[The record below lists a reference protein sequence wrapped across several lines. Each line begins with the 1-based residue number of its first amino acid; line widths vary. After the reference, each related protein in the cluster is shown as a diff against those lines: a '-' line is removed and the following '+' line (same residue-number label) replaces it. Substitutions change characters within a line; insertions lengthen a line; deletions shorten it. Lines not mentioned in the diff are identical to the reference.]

1 MSADIYFIH
10 NLNHYVSLISTTI
23 MKKPEFSLDDFTMSA
38 HEYCKISSQ
47 RDAEEYFAMQG
58 FDGKVALE
66 AVTTVGAAL
75 NNDVVLPNGKKLGK
89 VVVCWV
95 CRDKDGSIVYIPLF
109 DDEYSDVDELYYES
123 SRPINAMAYLEHNG
137 VIFLV
142 GFNGKGKAVVRV
154 MTMYFSQFLIEMLA
168 KFQGLKV
175 NDVYLVKMST
185 IQDNRFIAACWSI
198 VFDDVDDDGEIV
210 DSNLLMPVDVFEST
224 RLSLIG
230 VNSLNSSPVRENEIV
245 KVSGLYYT
253 VKKDAAGKSYL
264 SKNAVQLSGA
274 ENNSRQEAEKLWAEL
289 VKQQTAGEKKSE
301 YPVKLVPLFKKD

>member
-66 AVTTVGAAL
+66 AVTTIGAAL

-95 CRDKDGSIVYIPLF
+95 CRYSDGSIAYKPLF
-109 DDEYSDVDELYYES
+109 EDEDSDVDELYCES
-123 SRPINAMAYLEHNG
+123 SVVINDMAYLEHCG

-142 GFNGKGKAVVRV
+142 FQDREGKVVVRL
-154 MTMYFSQFLIEMLA
+154 MTMYFSQFLIEKLA
-168 KFQGLKV
+168 EFQGLKV
-175 NDVYLVKMST
+175 SDVYLVKMST
-185 IQDNRFIAACWSI
+185 IQDNKFIAVCWSI
-198 VFDDVDDDGEIV
+198 VFDDVDEDGEIV
-210 DSNLLMPVDVFEST
+210 NSNLLMPVDVFEST
-224 RLSLIG
+224 RLTLIG
-230 VNSLNSSPVRENEIV
+230 LNSLNSSLVHNKEIV
-245 KVSGLYYT
+245 KVGGLYFT
-253 VKKDAAGKSYL
+253 VKKDAAGKTYL
-264 SKNAVQLSGA
+264 SKNAVQLSDA
-274 ENNSRQEAEKLWAEL
+274 ENNSCQAAEKLLEKL
-289 VKQQTAGEKKSE
+289 LQQRTEEDKKSE
-301 YPVKLVPLFKKD
+301 YPVKIVPLFKKD